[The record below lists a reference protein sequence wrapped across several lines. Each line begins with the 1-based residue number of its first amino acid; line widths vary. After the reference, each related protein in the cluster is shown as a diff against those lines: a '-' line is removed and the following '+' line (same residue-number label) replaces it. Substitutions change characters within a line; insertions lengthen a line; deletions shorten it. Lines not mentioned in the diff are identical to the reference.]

1 MQKIQDLELFA
12 QVIAKTADVIC
23 SRYCLSECSKLR
35 AARAARLFLLIRPI
49 IVLAAMFVAVAVS
62 DANTLRKTLKITVS
76 VMSTTMFTGTRS
88 IPRQN
93 LHLVFLKIRA
103 ACLSVVYNNTI
114 IVRFLSK
121 RRPVVRL

>member
-12 QVIAKTADVIC
+12 QVIAKIADVIC
-23 SRYCLSECSKLR
+23 SRYCLSESFSTACR
-35 AARAARLFLLIRPI
+35 TCTTLIFDHSTNHSLSGH
-49 IVLAAMFVAVAVS
+49 VVAVAVS

-93 LHLVFLKIRA
+93 LHLEFLKIRA
-103 ACLSVVYNNTI
+103 ACLSVVYDNSI

-121 RRPVVRL
+121 RRTVFRL